1 MEYAKEKDVK
11 LKINENDIEKVIS
24 KNLNNVKIKKISE
37 IKNKFINR
45 LYKYKNE
52 NIIEINYS
60 KNGCLKKRIEK
71 FIEERKNKKNEKN
84 RNYNEI
90 LLTYECKRG
99 NIKEVKK
106 LISNGAKINQRNKDG
121 DTPLIIACKK
131 GNKKLV
137 KYLLKHKE
145 IDINKNS
152 KSGISPLFVACYFK
166 NKDLVNYLID
176 HNAKVDI
183 FDNKENSPLHIA
195 CYLNST
201 EIIKFLKSKD
211 IDIINKEN
219 SYKYTPL
226 KIAEELKNEETK
238 NYLIDNA
245 IENND
250 SDSEN
255 TKCSSSLINENM
267 SIKMKPIS
275 NNKYN
280 NIKNNSICQIK
291 INKNNGTGFFIEIP
305 VPSKE
310 FPIRGLMTNSHI
322 INENILKSD
331 KSFIIYKAEKAIEIK
346 IKENLRFVFTSEL
359 LDVTFMELDDD
370 IIDDIEPEFL
380 YPCDKDAED
389 GESILIFQYAKI
401 KYSLAHGNIKYAR
414 SFNYYHEAPTA
425 SGSSGSP
432 LLNNEFKVVGIHKSK
447 KIEFN
452 KNDDNENQENNDKKC
467 INIATKYTEIEFA
480 IRKLYENS
488 NLDGIEKARESAKEL
503 SDTEI
508 NELNEYGLQPLKLP
522 SNEIDEIVSEINMIK
537 EEDEKKIKLEKLKIL
552 KKSLFYC
559 KFSKR
564 LLFYRTNF
572 SWYITVVSEKKSKNN
587 YFSKDEYNLND
598 IRELKWMPITSNNEK
613 IIKKIEKKIIGFGR
627 EHVLI
632 TWLGLTDLDYL

>member
-1 MEYAKEKDVK
+1 
-11 LKINENDIEKVIS
+11 
-24 KNLNNVKIKKISE
+24 
-37 IKNKFINR
+37 
-45 LYKYKNE
+45 
-52 NIIEINYS
+52 
-60 KNGCLKKRIEK
+60 
-71 FIEERKNKKNEKN
+71 
-84 RNYNEI
+84 
-90 LLTYECKRG
+90 
-99 NIKEVKK
+99 
-106 LISNGAKINQRNKDG
+106 
-121 DTPLIIACKK
+121 
-131 GNKKLV
+131 
-137 KYLLKHKE
+137 
-145 IDINKNS
+145 
-152 KSGISPLFVACYFK
+152 
-166 NKDLVNYLID
+166 
-176 HNAKVDI
+176 
-183 FDNKENSPLHIA
+183 
-195 CYLNST
+195 
-201 EIIKFLKSKD
+201 
-211 IDIINKEN
+211 
-219 SYKYTPL
+219 
-226 KIAEELKNEETK
+226 
-238 NYLIDNA
+238 
-245 IENND
+245 
-250 SDSEN
+250 
-255 TKCSSSLINENM
+255 
-267 SIKMKPIS
+267 MKPVPH
-275 NNKYN
+275 NKYN

-380 YPCDKDAED
+380 YPSDKDAED
-389 GESILIFQYAKI
+389 GESILIFQYAET

-432 LLNNEFKVVGIHKSK
+432 LLNTKSKVVGIHKSK
-447 KIEFN
+447 KIE
-452 KNDDNENQENNDKKC
+452 NNDKEC

-508 NELNEYGLQPLKLP
+508 NKLNEYGLQPLKL
-522 SNEIDEIVSEINMIK
+522 SSDDIDEIINEINMIK
-537 EEDEKKIKLEKLKIL
+537 EEDEKKIKLEELKIL

-598 IRELKWMPITSNNEK
+598 VRKLKWIAITSNNEK
-613 IIKKIEKKIIGFGR
+613 IIKKIDNKIIGFGR